1 MSAPTGREPGMH
13 TGAGDWP
20 DEVGRP
26 KVGHIQFLNCLPLY
40 HGLVRSAAVL
50 DLELRRGT
58 PTELN
63 RLLLE
68 GELDVSPISSV
79 EYLRHSDRLVLLPN
93 IAVAA
98 DGPVGSIS
106 LVARRPV
113 EELDGGV
120 VALASTSAT
129 SVALLDLLL
138 RERWRVKLS
147 SFTCPPD
154 LARMLQEA
162 DAALLIGD
170 DALRANVSAGDLV
183 VYDLGA
189 EWKALT
195 GLPMVFALWAV
206 RRHWA
211 AAHPH
216 LVVDVHRAFQASL
229 EVSISEVDAIARS
242 AARWEPFDAAFLA
255 AYFRG
260 LRFRLGTR
268 ELEGL
273 RAFAGRLVSSGDYGL
288 EEVPDLEFVEA

>member
-1 MSAPTGREPGMH
+1 MTIDAARD
-13 TGAGDWP
+13 AGD
-20 DEVGRP
+20 ELGRP

-79 EYLRHSDRLVLLPN
+79 EYLRHTDRLVLFPD

-106 LVARRPV
+106 LVARRPL

-138 RERWRVKLS
+138 RERWRVKLT

-154 LARMLQEA
+154 LPRMLQEA

-170 DALRANVSAGDLV
+170 DALRANVSAGGLV

-195 GLPMVFALWAV
+195 GLPMVFAVWAV
-206 RRHWA
+206 RRSWA
-211 AAHPH
+211 AAHRD
-216 LVVDVHRAFQASL
+216 LLAELHRAFQASL
-229 EVSISEVDAIARS
+229 DVSIREVDAIARS
-242 AARWEPFDAAFLA
+242 AARWEPFDAEFLA

-260 LRFRLGTR
+260 LRFRLGPR
-268 ELEGL
+268 EREGL
-273 RAFAGRLVSSGDYGL
+273 AAFADRLVASGGYGL